1 MQNAPGKAWN
11 GMEDKECCDEKAY
24 VTGSDAPCALFRK
37 LNPRPTER
45 PPFLGFR
52 TLPVEIA
59 NAHDTGDRAR
69 LGDGKRRILLLLQNI
84 PCREQGGLG
93 LE

>member
-59 NAHDTGDRAR
+59 NACG
-69 LGDGKRRILLLLQNI
+69 LKECRIVSHELRSATELQI
-84 PCREQGGLG
+84 SERPGS
-93 LE
+93 